1 MIRSIAMLWLFC
13 PNPGKSGNKC
23 GTYKMRGPCD
33 GVRVELPAGDGA
45 VHPAVVAAAAVVRVE
60 EGVDGAAPRRPPPAL
75 RSHRPVPGVR
85 GDALAAVA
93 ARQRGALGHGAIRLQ
108 QRMWQK

>member
-1 MIRSIAMLWLFC
+1 MLWLFC
-13 PNPGKSGNKC
+13 PNPGKSGNKF

-75 RSHRPVPGVR
+75 RGHRPVPGVR